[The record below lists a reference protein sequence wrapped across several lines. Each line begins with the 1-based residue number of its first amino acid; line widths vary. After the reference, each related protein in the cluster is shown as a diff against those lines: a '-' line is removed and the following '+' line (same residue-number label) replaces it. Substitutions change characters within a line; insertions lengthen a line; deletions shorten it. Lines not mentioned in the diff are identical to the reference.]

1 MMFKVM
7 LESIK
12 FNEKLCVLIEMAEG
26 GYMPPD
32 NHAHLKSQVHRG
44 GGGHFSY
51 LSCLDSI

>member
-26 GYMPPD
+26 YMPPD
-32 NHAHLKSQVHRG
+32 NHAHLKSQVHMG

>member
-26 GYMPPD
+26 GLYG
-32 NHAHLKSQVHRG
+32 S
-44 GGGHFSY
+44 
-51 LSCLDSI
+51 

>member
-26 GYMPPD
+26 
-32 NHAHLKSQVHRG
+32 VI
-44 GGGHFSY
+44 
-51 LSCLDSI
+51 CLRTITLT